1 MIIAAKYAKAIAA
14 GCGAVSIAV
23 ADGIFDANDAITIGL
38 AVLAALGVYLVPN
51 DSAPVER

>member
-1 MIIAAKYAKAIAA
+1 MIIAAKYSKAIAA
-14 GCGAVSIAV
+14 GCGAISIAV